1 MPGGIVKVSERLGA
15 GASKSSVSAW
25 RRGDSLPSDPMRE
38 RIFELGGPEPS
49 AWDVALEPTSGALA
63 ALGPSAEAGAPRG
76 VTADDTAT
84 EAELLR
90 ASIRKMHAELNGN
103 SDLDLGQRTRI
114 AASLTAMVDKLGHH
128 TGVKLTERQMRD
140 SPIFVAMWDRVV
152 EALELWPEA
161 MLAAADAIDE
171 LKAKS

>member
-1 MPGGIVKVSERLGA
+1 MPGTQVQKATRWGISPQ
-15 GASKSSVSAW
+15 SVSKYQ
-25 RRGDSLPSDPMRE
+25 RGETLPSSELRE
-38 RIFELGGPEPS
+38 RIADVGGPDPDS
-49 AWDVALEPTSGALA
+49 WDEAIVAGAPTSGALA
-63 ALGPSAEAGAPRG
+63 ALGPSRG

-90 ASIRKMHAELNGN
+90 ASIRKMHAELNGA